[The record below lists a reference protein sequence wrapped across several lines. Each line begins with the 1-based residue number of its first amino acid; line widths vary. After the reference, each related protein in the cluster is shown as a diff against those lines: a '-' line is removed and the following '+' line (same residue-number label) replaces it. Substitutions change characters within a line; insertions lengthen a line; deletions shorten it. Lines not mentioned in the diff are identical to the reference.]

1 MLAVFESAI
10 GRPPKE
16 LGLGS
21 GARPSLN
28 TRENISE
35 HLPNDNFLAVSHE
48 DESLTQARYRDETF
62 PFKAHEFGVQILVFI
77 DTENICD
84 TIVTPFHLIWF
95 VCIRSLVVMDEIFC
109 IFTGI
114 LNNTCDLRRH
124 YGLSRQATEA
134 MVVVEAYRVLR
145 DRAPYPPDQVI
156 RDLDGKFAF
165 ILFDAKA
172 SNLFLARDRGGS
184 VQLHWGMAG
193 DGSLVCSDDPKI
205 IAEACGKCYT
215 PFPPGCI
222 FLSGNGLISFDHP
235 LHKVKAILREDDQGE
250 VSAVIFQVDLYT
262 KLRSIPRTGSAAN
275 WANVAVVEG
284 E

>member
-1 MLAVFESAI
+1 MLAVFESVI

-16 LGLGS
+16 LGHGS
-21 GARPSLN
+21 GSLN
-28 TRENISE
+28 TREEIAEVFRSWRPNSSLY
-35 HLPNDNFLAVSHE
+35 HLPNGNFLAVSDE
-48 DESLTQARYRDETF
+48 DESLT
-62 PFKAHEFGVQILVFI
+62 KS
-77 DTENICD
+77 
-84 TIVTPFHLIWF
+84 
-95 VCIRSLVVMDEIFC
+95 RSLLVMDDVFC
-109 IFTGI
+109 IFSGI
-114 LNNTCDLRRH
+114 LNNICDLRRH
-124 YGLSRQATEA
+124 YGLSRLATEA

-165 ILFDAKA
+165 ILFDARA
-172 SNLFLARDRGGS
+172 SNLFLARDREGS

-235 LHKVKAILREDDQGE
+235 LHKVKAILREDDEGK
-250 VSAVIFQVDLYT
+250 VSAVIFQADLYT

-275 WANVAVVEG
+275 WADVAVMEG